1 MTTALLLIDIQND
14 YFPGG
19 RMALVGPDAAAHQA
33 AALLAHFRATR
44 QPVVHVRHVADRP
57 GATFF
62 LPDTDG
68 ALIHRSV
75 EPAPGEVVIVK
86 HHPNAFLHT
95 TLDAILA
102 SMGVNAVVVAGM
114 MTHMCVD
121 STTRAASEHGLD
133 CVVAADACA
142 TRDQSFDGVRVSA
155 DLVHAAFLA
164 ALHGT
169 FATVEPTSHVLE
181 RLG

>member
-14 YFPGG
+14 YFEGG
-19 RMALVGPDAAAHQA
+19 RMALVGPDAAASQA
-33 AALLAHFRATR
+33 ATLLARFRATGR
-44 QPVVHVRHVADRP
+44 PVVHVRHVADDP

-68 ALIHRSV
+68 ALIRRSV
-75 EPAPGEVVIVK
+75 EPATGEVVIEK
-86 HHPNAFLHT
+86 HHPNAFVDT
-95 TLDAILA
+95 TLDAVLET
-102 SMGVNAVVVAGM
+102 MGANEVVIAGM

-121 STTRAASEHGLD
+121 STTRAANERGLA

-142 TRDQSFDGVRVSA
+142 TRDQTFGDVRVSA

-164 ALHGT
+164 ALDGT
-169 FATVEPTSHVLE
+169 FATVEPTARVLE
-181 RLG
+181 RLA

>member
-1 MTTALLLIDIQND
+1 MNTALLLIDIQND

-19 RMALVGPDAAAHQA
+19 RMALAGPDAAAAQA
-33 AALLAHFRATR
+33 AALLARFRATGR
-44 QPVVHVRHVADRP
+44 PVVHVRHVADDP
-57 GATFF
+57 DATFF

-75 EPAPGEVVIVK
+75 EPAPGEAVVVK
-86 HHPNAFLHT
+86 HHPNAFLDT
-95 TLDAILA
+95 TLDAHLG
-102 SMGVNAVVVAGM
+102 SLEVRSVVIVGM

-121 STTRAASEHGLD
+121 STTRAASERGLD

-142 TRDQSFDGVRVSA
+142 TLDQTFGGVRVGA

-164 ALHGT
+164 ALDGT
-169 FATVEPTSHVLE
+169 FATVEPTARVLE
-181 RLG
+181 RLA